1 MKRGRGERSE
11 RWEKYLKLSLEQTR
25 DGAVVCET
33 KVRYRQEEEW
43 FFFKKRSEFKRSTE
57 VTEAGL
63 KKGVNVKVRNS
74 ACAAQ

>member
-33 KVRYRQEEEW
+33 KVLYRQEEEW
-43 FFFKKRSEFKRSTE
+43 FFKKKI
-57 VTEAGL
+57 
-63 KKGVNVKVRNS
+63 
-74 ACAAQ
+74 